1 MKPLPCP
8 RPLRRPSLIPLLA
21 LAAALFG
28 TAPAVWSKLP
38 PPSAEAQAKA
48 AEAKA
53 RAAHADKVAAYQT
66 CKSMDH
72 VVGVYQAALRKAGKP
87 VPTPVETPPC
97 TDPGAFVYTPTPPV
111 AAATPGK

>member
-8 RPLRRPSLIPLLA
+8 RPLRRPSLIPLA

-28 TAPAVWSKLP
+28 AAPAAWAKLP

-48 AEAKA
+48 AETKAK
-53 RAAHADKVAAYQT
+53 AAHADKVAAYQA
-66 CKSMDH
+66 CKS
-72 VVGVYQAALRKAGKP
+72 
-87 VPTPVETPPC
+87 VETPPC

>member
-1 MKPLPCP
+1 
-8 RPLRRPSLIPLLA
+8 
-21 LAAALFG
+21 
-28 TAPAVWSKLP
+28 
-38 PPSAEAQAKA
+38 
-48 AEAKA
+48 
-53 RAAHADKVAAYQT
+53 
-66 CKSMDH
+66 MDH